1 MGKGD
6 QEIGPR
12 ERSPREEDEREDQES
27 AWVKWQGYIGMKSWG
42 RELGDKS

>member
-6 QEIGPR
+6 QEVGAR
-12 ERSPREEDEREDQES
+12 ERAPREEDEREDRES

-42 RELGDKS
+42 REWGDKS